1 MLKSVK
7 KKKKELYFK
16 NQYLSIVLAITEDSQ
31 HECWKN
37 GDSIVMKKAYPS
49 STIQY
54 LLWPKVRFVQLHQML
69 DFSRSLKWRNTMVTI
84 PVVLWIS
91 LNNRFIFQL

>member
-31 HECWKN
+31 HEC
-37 GDSIVMKKAYPS
+37 
-49 STIQY
+49 
-54 LLWPKVRFVQLHQML
+54 
-69 DFSRSLKWRNTMVTI
+69 
-84 PVVLWIS
+84 
-91 LNNRFIFQL
+91 